1 MHASL
6 KGGAYL
12 GKNQVPAHGQATLL
26 SINPTDGQVI
36 AKFKTCNQK
45 DVFKVIE
52 HSQKAFLEWSM
63 IPAPQRAKV
72 LALLKNKIKKNQA
85 KLAELISVEMGKIF
99 SEAHGEIQ
107 EILDMIDF
115 AIGQARMLYGKTMHS
130 ERPKH
135 RIYEQWHPF
144 GVVAILT
151 AFNFPMAVWAW
162 NACLA
167 IVCGNAVIWKPSSQ
181 TPLCAIELHQLC
193 IEVMKELQTPDIFS
207 LVLTESH
214 EASLPLLE
222 SKQVQLVSFTGSC
235 QQGQNISQKVHQRL
249 GKTILELGGNNA
261 VIIDDSAD
269 INLAIKHVFFGAVAT
284 AGQRCTSTRRVFIH
298 HKHYLDFIQAL
309 QKMYAN
315 IQIGNPLKNKI
326 QMGPL
331 INQNAQDIF
340 VNAMEIIQKTSAKIL
355 TGGHIISSPG
365 YFVEPTLV
373 TELDHMHPLV
383 QIETFVPILYLF
395 PFQTIEEAIEKQ
407 NNVPQG
413 LSSALFTQNLSNAE
427 LFLSTKGSDCGIANI
442 NTSTAG
448 AEITIAFGGE
458 KQTVGG
464 REAGSDSWKNYMR
477 RQSCIIH
484 WGEEFELAQNL
495 KF

>member
-1 MHASL
+1 MDTSL

-12 GKNQVPAHGQATLL
+12 GKSLILSHGQTTLVSL
-26 SINPTDGQVI
+26 NPADGQVL
-36 AKFKTCNQK
+36 AKLNTCHQK
-45 DVFKVIE
+45 DVLDVID
-52 HSQKAFLEWSM
+52 HSQKAFQEWAM

-72 LALLKNKIKKNQA
+72 LALLKHKIQKHRG
-85 KLAELISVEMGKIF
+85 KLAELISLEMGKII

-115 AIGQARMLYGKTMHS
+115 AIGQSRMLYGKTMHS
-130 ERPKH
+130 ERPLH

-167 IVCGNAVIWKPSSQ
+167 IICGNTVIWKPSSQ
-181 TPLCAIELHQLC
+181 TPLCAIELQQLC
-193 IEVMKELQTPDIFS
+193 IEVMKDLQTPDIFS
-207 LVLTESH
+207 LVITESH

-222 SKQVQLVSFTGSC
+222 NPQVRLVSFTGSC
-235 QQGQNISQKVHQRL
+235 KQGQYISEKVHQRL

-269 INLAIKHVFFGAVAT
+269 IDLAIKHVFFGAIAT
-284 AGQRCTSTRRVFIH
+284 AGQRCTSTRRVLVH
-298 HKHYLDFIQAL
+298 TKYYSYFIQTL
-309 QKMYAN
+309 QKMYEK
-315 IQIGNPLKNKI
+315 IQIGNPLKNKT

-331 INQNAQDIF
+331 INQKAQDVFLNTIDT
-340 VNAMEIIQKTSAKIL
+340 IQKTKAKIL
-355 TGGHIISSPG
+355 TGGHILSSQG

-373 TELDHMHPLV
+373 TELEHHHPLV
-383 QIETFVPILYLF
+383 QTETFAPILYCF

-407 NNVPQG
+407 NAVPQG
-413 LSSALFTQNLSNAE
+413 LSSALFTQNLLHAE
-427 LFLSTKGSDCGIANI
+427 LFLSAKGSDCGIANI

-448 AEITIAFGGE
+448 AEISIAFGGE
-458 KQTVGG
+458 KQTGGG

-477 RQSCIIH
+477 RQSSVIN
-484 WGEEFELAQNL
+484 WGKDFELAQNL